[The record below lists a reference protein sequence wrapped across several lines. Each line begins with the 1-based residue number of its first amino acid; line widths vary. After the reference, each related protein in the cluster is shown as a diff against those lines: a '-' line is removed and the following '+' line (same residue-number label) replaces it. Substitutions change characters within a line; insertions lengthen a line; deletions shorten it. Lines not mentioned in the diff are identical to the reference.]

1 MRVDVLRRCVRIAH
15 GAGVVCVLAA
25 LAACDSKPPDWNS
38 LVSARIRDQYP
49 NAQVKVTGEKSLEA
63 TLNGKTIQVDTA
75 DLGLQCNRGPRDCD
89 RAVDQVLLELGAQ
102 AKK

>member
-1 MRVDVLRRCVRIAH
+1 MRVHALRRSVRIVRK
-15 GAGVVCVLAA
+15 AGMLCVLAA
-25 LAACDSKPPDWNS
+25 LSACDSKPPDWNS

-49 NAQVKVTGEKSLEA
+49 NAQIKVTGEKSLEA

-89 RAVDQVLLELGAQ
+89 RAVDQVLLELGAS

>member
-1 MRVDVLRRCVRIAH
+1 MHARSRHRTAWVA
-15 GAGVVCVLAA
+15 AA
-25 LAACDSKPPDWNS
+25 LCLLVAGCENKPPDWNS

-49 NAQVKVTGEKSLEA
+49 DAQVRVIGEKELQA
-63 TLNGKTIQVDTA
+63 TLGGKTIRVDTA